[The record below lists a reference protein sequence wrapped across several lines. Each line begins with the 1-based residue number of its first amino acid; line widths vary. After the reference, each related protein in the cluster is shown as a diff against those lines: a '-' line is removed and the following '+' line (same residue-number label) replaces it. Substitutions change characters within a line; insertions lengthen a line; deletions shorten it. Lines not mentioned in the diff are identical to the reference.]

1 MTACTRNGRACRGR
15 RTTAH
20 QTDTLG
26 GCRSLQHWLVWL
38 AVVGEW
44 ELLLPPLW
52 RDDRSIRSARLG
64 KGSRVYRGGVTG
76 SPSQHG
82 AYERGTPDRSAV
94 PYAPARSGRACWDGV
109 AAGRPAG
116 AADLEASLRFVLFG
130 GPCSAGTDLLHVLPP
145 LCVWFAPRCVWTG
158 AEDRPIMQT
167 LVALPAGQKQ
177 DQSVTFLSWMTTVYD
192 GLF

>member
-82 AYERGTPDRSAV
+82 AYERGTGTGAPY
-94 PYAPARSGRACWDGV
+94 PYAPARSGRACGGV
-109 AAGRPAG
+109 AAGRPRIWKLACG
-116 AADLEASLRFVLFG
+116 LFCSVA

-158 AEDRPIMQT
+158 AED
-167 LVALPAGQKQ
+167 G
-177 DQSVTFLSWMTTVYD
+177 
-192 GLF
+192 

>member
-94 PYAPARSGRACWDGV
+94 PYAPAISGRACWDGV
-109 AAGRPAG
+109 AVDRPAG

-130 GPCSAGTDLLHVLPP
+130 GWPLQRWDRPASRAAAPLRLVRAEMCVDGRGGRVMMDRTCGLVPVNGMPP
-145 LCVWFAPRCVWTG
+145 LPG
-158 AEDRPIMQT
+158 EKI
-167 LVALPAGQKQ
+167 GI
-177 DQSVTFLSWMTTVYD
+177 
-192 GLF
+192 